1 MSTVAALRATR
12 PTWARVDAGF
22 HVASR
27 DGEFLGYV
35 DRSAD
40 GSYLAFDGRSTPVG
54 RYESLRAAQRA
65 VISVDDRTAPSR
77 EPRSLSP
84 RSRRAFQRAA
94 VVSGVVAGG
103 LALTA
108 GAVAPYL

>member
-1 MSTVAALRATR
+1 MSAPVLELVPARAT
-12 PTWARVDAGF
+12 WAHVESGF

-27 DGEFLGYV
+27 AGEFLGYV
-35 DRSAD
+35 EQWRD
-40 GSYLAFDGRSTPVG
+40 GSFLAFDGRSTPVG
-54 RYESLRAAQRA
+54 RYDTLKEAQRA
-65 VISVDDRTAPSR
+65 VLSVPTTPPPDART
-77 EPRSLSP
+77 
-84 RSRRAFQRAA
+84 RRVTRTLRRAA

>member
-1 MSTVAALRATR
+1 MTTPLAELVPTRA
-12 PTWARVDAGF
+12 TWARVESGF

-27 DGEFLGYV
+27 AGEFVGYV
-35 DRSAD
+35 DQTAD
-40 GSYLAFDGRSTPVG
+40 GAFLAFDGRSTPVG
-54 RYESLRAAQRA
+54 RYDTLKEAQRA
-65 VISVDDRTAPSR
+65 VLSVPDEKVRHR
-77 EPRSLSP
+77 ETVLGRI
-84 RSRRAFQRAA
+84 A

>member
-1 MSTVAALRATR
+1 MTTPLAELVPARA
-12 PTWARVDAGF
+12 TWARVESGF

-27 DGEFLGYV
+27 AGEFVGYV
-35 DRSAD
+35 DQTAD
-40 GSYLAFDGRSTPVG
+40 GAFLAFDGRSTPVG
-54 RYESLRAAQRA
+54 RYDTLKDAQRA
-65 VISVDDRTAPSR
+65 VLSVPDEIPDEKVRHR
-77 EPRSLSP
+77 ETILGRI
-84 RSRRAFQRAA
+84 A

>member
-1 MSTVAALRATR
+1 MSAPVLDLVAPRV
-12 PTWARVDAGF
+12 TWAHVESGF

-27 DGEFLGYV
+27 SGEFLGYV
-35 DRSAD
+35 EQSRD

-54 RYESLRAAQRA
+54 RYDSLKDAQRA
-65 VISVDDRTAPSR
+65 VLSVPSAPPAMDART
-77 EPRSLSP
+77 
-84 RSRRAFQRAA
+84 RRATRTLRRVA

-108 GAVAPYL
+108 GTVAPYL

>member
-1 MSTVAALRATR
+1 MSGSLAARVSRA
-12 PTWARVDAGF
+12 TWARVDSGF

-27 DGEFLGYV
+27 AGEFLGYV

-40 GSYLAFDGRSTPVG
+40 GSFLAFDGRSTPVG
-54 RYESLRAAQRA
+54 RYDTLREAQRA
-65 VISVDDRTAPSR
+65 VLSVDALAAGKARVLSR
-77 EPRSLSP
+77 

-94 VVSGVVAGG
+94 AASGVVAGG

>member
-1 MSTVAALRATR
+1 MSIAIELMPAR
-12 PTWARVDAGF
+12 PTWARVDSGF

-35 DRSAD
+35 DAAAD
-40 GSYLAFDGRSTPVG
+40 GSFLAFDGRSTPVG
-54 RYESLRAAQRA
+54 RYDSLREAQRA
-65 VISVDDRTAPSR
+65 VLTVPAPVDPRARRRQRT
-77 EPRSLSP
+77 L
-84 RSRRAFQRAA
+84 QKVAA
-94 VVSGVVAGG
+94 VSGVVAGG

>member
-1 MSTVAALRATR
+1 MSAPALELVPSRAT
-12 PTWARVDAGF
+12 WAHVESGF
-22 HVASR
+22 YVASR
-27 DGEFLGYV
+27 AGEFLGYV
-35 DRSAD
+35 EQSRD

-54 RYESLRAAQRA
+54 RYDSLKDAQRA
-65 VISVDDRTAPSR
+65 VLSVPTTGPMDARARKVTSA
-77 EPRSLSP
+77 L
-84 RSRRAFQRAA
+84 RRVA

>member
-1 MSTVAALRATR
+1 MSAPVLELVSPRAT
-12 PTWARVDAGF
+12 WAHVESGF

-27 DGEFLGYV
+27 SGEFLGYV
-35 DRSAD
+35 EQSRA

-54 RYESLRAAQRA
+54 RYDTLKEAQRA
-65 VISVDDRTAPSR
+65 VLSVPSDPPPDARTRQMTRA
-77 EPRSLSP
+77 L
-84 RSRRAFQRAA
+84 RRVAA
-94 VVSGVVAGG
+94 VSGVVAGG